1 MLSTALTTAEGQP
14 WATIAVADTGIGI
27 PQDELALVFERFFR
41 GDRPRAMQ
49 TPGSGLGL
57 SIVREIAELQG
68 GRVTIESEVDAGTTV
83 TIWLPLA

>member
-1 MLSTALTTAEGQP
+1 
-14 WATIAVADTGIGI
+14 
-27 PQDELALVFERFFR
+27 
-41 GDRPRAMQ
+41 MQ